1 MFIVFVRF
9 VRRLNELLAQTHSRA
24 RPVAEGLAI
33 STPLL
38 LFVLAPLFF
47 SVPGLADVLL
57 ITGLV
62 LLLIYFCRVAGTINA
77 LYRDTPA
84 I

>member
-1 MFIVFVRF
+1 
-9 VRRLNELLAQTHSRA
+9 
-24 RPVAEGLAI
+24 
-33 STPLL
+33 LL